1 MISASIPENERA
13 RLDALYQYDI
23 LDTDAEKVFDDLTQL
38 ASEICDTPIALISL
52 IDPDRQWFK
61 SRVGLDAQE
70 TERDIA
76 FCAHAIHQKE
86 IFEVSDTHNDVRF
99 KDNPLVTAAPNIRFY
114 AGAPLQTP
122 DGYAIGTLCAISDQP
137 KTLNEH
143 QKKALEIL
151 GREVISQLELR
162 LKIRELNLINQHKTD
177 FLSNL
182 SHELRTPLNAII
194 SLSQLMLHDKHNVV
208 AECHRT
214 YLKHMDFSGKRL
226 LDLVNSVLD
235 LNKIESG
242 MLELNPSSVNIKALF
257 DSIKGMFGTIAEK
270 KQLDIQWNISCDDI
284 QYIFVDEARL
294 SQIVLNIVSNAIKF
308 SEVGQKICIN
318 VVKQGGIFTLAV
330 QDFGKG
336 ISEKDVALLFR
347 KFQQVGTSSGQE
359 GSGLGLMIT
368 KSLVELMG
376 GKIKLNSVLGEG
388 TLIKIDIPIGDGDKT
403 DALQQTESLEI
414 AFDQNASILV
424 VEDNEINQEVVQAV
438 LESLGCSHIDIA
450 DTGEEALQMVKQT
463 SYALILMDLHLPGID
478 GYDTSR
484 EILASQPDMSIVAL
498 TADVFAATSKRVS
511 DAGMK
516 HILNKPIEV
525 QKLIAMLNH
534 YCPIQSKS

>member
-1 MISASIPENERA
+1 MISASIPENESA
-13 RLDALYQYDI
+13 RLKALYQYDI
-23 LDTDAEKVFDDLTQL
+23 LDTEAEKVFDDLTQL

-99 KDNPLVTAAPNIRFY
+99 KNNPLVTASPNIRFY

-162 LKIRELNLINQHKTD
+162 LKIRELNRVSQHKTD

-194 SLSQLMLHDKHNVV
+194 SLSQLMLHDQQNVV

-214 YLKHMDFSGKRL
+214 YLKHVDFSGKRL

-242 MLELNPSSVNIKALF
+242 MLELNPSNVNIKALF
-257 DSIKGMFGTIAEK
+257 DSIQGMFSTIAEK

-308 SEVGQKICIN
+308 SDAGHKISVN
-318 VVKQGGIFTLAV
+318 VVKQSGIFTLAV

-438 LESLGCSHIDIA
+438 LESLGCDHIDIA
-450 DTGEEALQMVKQT
+450 ETGEQALQMVQQT
-463 SYALILMDLHLPGID
+463 SYALIIMDLHLPGID

-484 EILASQPDMSIVAL
+484 EILARQADMSIVAL
-498 TADVFAATSKRVS
+498 TADVFAATNKRVS

-516 HILNKPIEV
+516 HILNKPIEI
-525 QKLIAMLNH
+525 QKLIAILNH